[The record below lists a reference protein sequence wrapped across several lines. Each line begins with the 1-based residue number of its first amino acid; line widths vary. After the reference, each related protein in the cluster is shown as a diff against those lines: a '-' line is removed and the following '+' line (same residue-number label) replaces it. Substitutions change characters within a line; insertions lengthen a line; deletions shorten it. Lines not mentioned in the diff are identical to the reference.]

1 MKRLLMTALAL
12 CVSSSLEAIS
22 AAQAT
27 PEAGTPAWVNQPYGK
42 LPLSFEANRGQ
53 TDARVQFLS
62 RGRGY
67 TLFLTATEVTLVFTH
82 PPVSGPSRP
91 GGDVDN
97 RTEVAGHPP
106 AEPSVLRVRLAG
118 ADPSSQAEGLEE
130 LPGKINYL
138 IGSDAEKWR
147 TNIPHYARVRY
158 RDVYP
163 GVDVVYYGTTRRE
176 LEYDFVV
183 APGADHEAI
192 ALIFEGVERVEV
204 DDGGDLRV
212 GMGSDEIRF
221 RQPLVY
227 QEHSGTRRII
237 PAGYVLKGARQVGF
251 EVAHYDVSQ
260 RLVIDPVMTYSTFLG
275 GTGNDRGNDIA
286 VDANRNAY
294 VVGETQAVDL
304 PTLAPPGLNP
314 FQGARGGD
322 PDVPSSDAFVTK
334 VNAAGNGL
342 VYLTYLGGGA
352 GDFGLSIDLDAE
364 GNAYVT
370 GFTASDNFPTFPIGN
385 PDPGDNAFQPNRA
398 GANDAFVT
406 KLSVNGD
413 QLVYSTYLGGLARDR
428 ALSIAVFQGDA
439 FVVGQTL
446 SRNDPGIPGDEAFP
460 TQNAFQDANAGR
472 FDAFVARLDA
482 DGRRL
487 IYSTYLGGR
496 EDEVASA
503 IAVNALG
510 EAYVTGT
517 TNSADVT
524 NTPENEGFPTT
535 ENAFQRENASNT
547 YDAFVTKLSASG
559 EPRYST
565 YLGGTGPELYGS
577 WGCPRCIDVDDRD
590 NAYVTG
596 NTSSLDDIETLNVNE
611 GFPTVRAFQGGFGG
625 GGRDVFV
632 AKIDPNLVGMA
643 SLVNSTYLGGLF
655 EESVSGIVVD
665 TAGNPY
671 ITGESWGGFPG
682 ENNALNDEDLRLP
695 SSHSWISV

>member
-251 EVAHYDVSQ
+251 EVADYDVSQ

-524 NTPENEGFPTT
+524 NTPEDEGFPTT

-611 GFPTVRAFQGGFGG
+611 GFPTVRAFQGGFG
-625 GGRDVFV
+625 
-632 AKIDPNLVGMA
+632 
-643 SLVNSTYLGGLF
+643 LGGEVETSLWRR
-655 EESVSGIVVD
+655 SIR
-665 TAGNPY
+665 T
-671 ITGESWGGFPG
+671 
-682 ENNALNDEDLRLP
+682 
-695 SSHSWISV
+695 

>member
-1 MKRLLMTALAL
+1 M
-12 CVSSSLEAIS
+12 
-22 AAQAT
+22 
-27 PEAGTPAWVNQPYGK
+27 
-42 LPLSFEANRGQ
+42 
-53 TDARVQFLS
+53 
-62 RGRGY
+62 
-67 TLFLTATEVTLVFTH
+67 
-82 PPVSGPSRP
+82 
-91 GGDVDN
+91 
-97 RTEVAGHPP
+97 
-106 AEPSVLRVRLAG
+106 RLAG

-251 EVAHYDVSQ
+251 EVADYDVSQ

-342 VYLTYLGGGA
+342 VYLTYFGGGA

-385 PDPGDNAFQPNRA
+385 PR
-398 GANDAFVT
+398 
-406 KLSVNGD
+406 
-413 QLVYSTYLGGLARDR
+413 
-428 ALSIAVFQGDA
+428 
-439 FVVGQTL
+439 
-446 SRNDPGIPGDEAFP
+446 IPEIMPFSP
-460 TQNAFQDANAGR
+460 TAQA
-472 FDAFVARLDA
+472 
-482 DGRRL
+482 
-487 IYSTYLGGR
+487 
-496 EDEVASA
+496 
-503 IAVNALG
+503 
-510 EAYVTGT
+510 
-517 TNSADVT
+517 
-524 NTPENEGFPTT
+524 PTT
-535 ENAFQRENASNT
+535 P
-547 YDAFVTKLSASG
+547 L
-559 EPRYST
+559 
-565 YLGGTGPELYGS
+565 
-577 WGCPRCIDVDDRD
+577 
-590 NAYVTG
+590 
-596 NTSSLDDIETLNVNE
+596 
-611 GFPTVRAFQGGFGG
+611 
-625 GGRDVFV
+625 
-632 AKIDPNLVGMA
+632 
-643 SLVNSTYLGGLF
+643 
-655 EESVSGIVVD
+655 
-665 TAGNPY
+665 
-671 ITGESWGGFPG
+671 
-682 ENNALNDEDLRLP
+682 
-695 SSHSWISV
+695 